1 MMKIFD
7 KISIFISAA
16 VLLSP
21 LVSCSVTT
29 VEVPFDANVKDYTSV
44 VAGILKDYPKGNVR
58 LRFEKAL
65 YPFFPE
71 QGAEEFLTLSNND
84 SGDKRVAFLIKEM
97 RDVTIEGDGSDFLFH
112 GCMVPFAVK
121 GSTNVTIKGVSVD
134 YDSPWTF
141 EGTVLSNDPVSRSFT
156 VKVFPDVKYRI
167 EGDRLFFG
175 GYDWEYPMGESI
187 VFDPATHRPFYDT
200 AAYDHGYWS
209 GEMGAKD
216 LGDGVVEFT
225 RLSARDVPPVGSV
238 WDDKGPT
245 GLNRLYPAIAVL
257 SSKDIKIEDVHIY
270 RSCGMG
276 LICEYSENITV
287 TGFSTAARE
296 GSPRMVTTSA
306 DATHFVSCDGRIT
319 IEDSRFESMLDDAA
333 NIHGIYMLVDSVLSP
348 NTLRAHFGHFQQ
360 VGDQF
365 ADKGDE
371 ISFVDKSNLRPIG
384 KGRIRSI
391 DKSDRSA
398 YVIETDFDLSGVE
411 DPTNLALENVSRG
424 ADVTIRNC
432 VVRFNRARSLL
443 LSTYGDVLV
452 EDCDFA
458 SQMAGICVSGDA
470 NFWYESGRT
479 KSIVIRN
486 NRFTDLAIGGN
497 GPQAILQIDPEIP
510 PKTRGTDFFY
520 HGRVVFTGNTVST
533 FDSQIVYARSVGTL
547 EISDNIFID
556 SKSYAPLFP
565 GQPVIDVQFCGDV
578 TIKGN
583 DFGRWKPDAEISV
596 RECVNVADDSG
607 LPVVDKPNPYRERE
621 W

>member
-1 MMKIFD
+1 MNKILTILAAIMM
-7 KISIFISAA
+7 A
-16 VLLSP
+16 VMT
-21 LVSCSVTT
+21 SCSVKT
-29 VEVPFDANVKDYTSV
+29 VDVAFDPNVKDYTPV
-44 VAGILKDYPKGNVR
+44 VVEILKSHPKGNVR
-58 LRFEKAL
+58 ICFGKGL
-65 YPFFPE
+65 YPFYPE
-71 QGAEEFLTLSNND
+71 QGAREFLTLSNND
-84 SGDKRVAFLIKEM
+84 SGDKRIAFLIKDM
-97 RDVTIEGDGSDFLFH
+97 RNVTIEGNGSDFMFH

-121 GSTNVTIKGVSVD
+121 GSSNVTIKGVSVD
-134 YDSPWTF
+134 YDYPWTF
-141 EGTVLSNDPVSRSFT
+141 EGTVLSSDPVSRSFT
-156 VKVFPDVKYRI
+156 VKVFPDTKYRI

-187 VFDPATHRPFYDT
+187 LFDPKTHRPFFDT
-200 AAYDHGYWS
+200 CAYDHGYWS
-209 GEMGAKD
+209 GEMGARD

-257 SSKDIKIEDVHIY
+257 SSKDVSITDVHVY

-276 LICEYSENITV
+276 VISEYSENISIS
-287 TGFSTAARE
+287 GYSTAARE

-306 DATHFVSCDGRIT
+306 DATHFVSCKGRIK
-319 IEDSRFESMLDDAA
+319 IENSLFESMLDDAA
-333 NIHGIYMLVDSVLSP
+333 NIHGIYMLVDSVLSS

-365 ADKGDE
+365 ADEGDV
-371 ISFVDKSNLRPIG
+371 ISFVDKSNLRPVG
-384 KGRIRSI
+384 SGRIRSI
-391 DKSDRSA
+391 DKSDLKA
-398 YVIETDFDLSGVE
+398 YIIETDFDLGGVAN
-411 DPTNLALENVSRG
+411 PTNIALENISRG

-432 VVRFNRARSLL
+432 TVRYNRARSLL

-458 SQMAGICVSGDA
+458 SQMSGICVSGDA

-479 KSIVIRN
+479 KNIVIRN
-486 NRFTDLAIGGN
+486 NKFTDLAIGAN

-510 PKTRGTDFFY
+510 TKTRGNDFHY
-520 HGRVVFTGNTVST
+520 HNRVVFSGNTVST

-547 EISDNIFID
+547 DISDNIFID

-565 GQPVIDVQFCGDV
+565 GQPVIDVQFCGEV
-578 TIKGN
+578 TIKDN
-583 DFGRWKPDAEISV
+583 DFSKWKPDAEISIHD
-596 RECVNVADDSG
+596 CVKVENDSG
-607 LPVVDKPNPYRERE
+607 LPVIDKPNPYRERN

>member
-1 MMKIFD
+1 MNKILIILAAIMM
-7 KISIFISAA
+7 A
-16 VLLSP
+16 VMT
-21 LVSCSVTT
+21 SCSVKT
-29 VEVPFDANVKDYTSV
+29 VDVAFDPNVKDYTPV
-44 VAGILKDYPKGNVR
+44 VVEILKSHPEGNLIIRFGKG
-58 LRFEKAL
+58 L
-65 YPFFPE
+65 YPFYPE
-71 QGAEEFLTLSNND
+71 QGAREFLTLSNND
-84 SGDKRVAFLIKEM
+84 SGDKRIAFLIKDM
-97 RDVTIEGDGSDFLFH
+97 RNVTIEGDGSDFMFH
-112 GCMVPFAVK
+112 GSMVPFAVK
-121 GSTNVTIKGVSVD
+121 ESSNVTIKGVSVD
-134 YDSPWTF
+134 YDYPWTF
-141 EGTVLSNDPVSRSFT
+141 EGTVLSNDPVARSFT
-156 VKVFPDVKYRI
+156 VKTLPDTKYRI

-187 VFDPATHRPFYDT
+187 LFDPKTHRPFFDT
-200 AAYDHGYWS
+200 CAYDHGYWS
-209 GEMGAKD
+209 GEMGARD

-257 SSKDIKIEDVHIY
+257 SSKDVSITDVHVY

-276 LICEYSENITV
+276 VISEYSENISIS
-287 TGFSTAARE
+287 GYSTAARE

-306 DATHFVSCDGRIT
+306 DATHFVSCKGRIT
-319 IEDSRFESMLDDAA
+319 IENSLFESMLDDAA
-333 NIHGIYMLVDSVLSP
+333 NIHGIYMLVDSVLSS

-365 ADKGDE
+365 ADVGDV
-371 ISFVDKSNLRPIG
+371 ISFVDKSNLRPVG
-384 KGRIRSI
+384 SGRIRSI
-391 DKSDRSA
+391 DKSDLKA
-398 YVIETDFDLSGVE
+398 YIIETDFDLGGVAN
-411 DPTNLALENVSRG
+411 PTNIALENISRG

-432 VVRFNRARSLL
+432 TVRYNRARSLL

-458 SQMAGICVSGDA
+458 SQMSGICVSGDA

-479 KSIVIRN
+479 KNIVIRN
-486 NRFTDLAIGGN
+486 NKFTDLAIGAN

-510 PKTRGTDFFY
+510 TKTRGNDFHY
-520 HGRVVFTGNTVST
+520 HNRVVFSGNTVST
-533 FDSQIVYARSVGTL
+533 FDSQIIYARSVGTL
-547 EISDNIFID
+547 DISDNIFID

-583 DFGRWKPDAEISV
+583 DFSKWKPDAEISIHD
-596 RECVNVADDSG
+596 CVKVLNDSD
-607 LPVVDKPNPYRERE
+607 LPITDKPNPYRERN

>member
-1 MMKIFD
+1 MNKILTILAAIMM
-7 KISIFISAA
+7 A
-16 VLLSP
+16 VMT
-21 LVSCSVTT
+21 SCSVKT
-29 VEVPFDANVKDYTSV
+29 VDVAFDPNVKDYTPV
-44 VAGILKDYPKGNVR
+44 VVEILKSHQKGNVR
-58 LRFEKAL
+58 ICFGKGL
-65 YPFFPE
+65 YPFYPE
-71 QGAEEFLTLSNND
+71 QGAREFLTLSNND
-84 SGDKRVAFLIKEM
+84 SGDKRIAFLIKDM
-97 RDVTIEGDGSDFLFH
+97 RNVTIEGDGSDFMFH

-121 GSTNVTIKGVSVD
+121 GSSNVTIKGVSVD
-134 YDSPWTF
+134 YDYPWTF
-141 EGTVLSNDPVSRSFT
+141 EGTVLSSDPVSRSFT
-156 VKVFPDVKYRI
+156 VKVFPDTKYRI

-175 GYDWEYPMGESI
+175 GYDWEYSMGESI
-187 VFDPATHRPFYDT
+187 LFDPKTHRPFFDT
-200 AAYDHGYWS
+200 CAYDHGYWS
-209 GEMGAKD
+209 GEMGARD

-257 SSKDIKIEDVHIY
+257 SSKDVSITDVHVY

-276 LICEYSENITV
+276 VISEYSENISIS
-287 TGFSTAARE
+287 GYSTAARE

-306 DATHFVSCDGRIT
+306 DATHFVSCKGRIT
-319 IEDSRFESMLDDAA
+319 IENSLFESMLDDAA
-333 NIHGIYMLVDSVLSP
+333 NIHGIYMLVDSVLSS

-365 ADKGDE
+365 ADEGDV
-371 ISFVDKSNLRPIG
+371 ISFVDKSNLRPVG
-384 KGRIRSI
+384 SGRIRSI
-391 DKSDRSA
+391 DKSDLKA
-398 YVIETDFDLSGVE
+398 YIIETDFDLGGVV
-411 DPTNLALENVSRG
+411 DPTNIALENISRG

-432 VVRFNRARSLL
+432 TVRYNRARSLL

-458 SQMAGICVSGDA
+458 SQMSGICVSGDA

-479 KSIVIRN
+479 KNIVIRN
-486 NRFTDLAIGGN
+486 NKFTDLAIGAN

-510 PKTRGTDFFY
+510 TKTRGNDFHY
-520 HGRVVFTGNTVST
+520 HNSVTFTGNIVET
-533 FDSQIVYARSVGTL
+533 FDSQIIYARSVGTL
-547 EISDNIFID
+547 DISDNIFID

-583 DFGRWKPDAEISV
+583 DFSKWKPDAEISV
-596 RECVNVADDSG
+596 HDCVKVENDSD
-607 LPVVDKPNPYRERE
+607 LPITDKPNPYRERN

>member
-1 MMKIFD
+1 MNIVNRISVIATIMM
-7 KISIFISAA
+7 A
-16 VLLSP
+16 VMT
-21 LVSCSVTT
+21 SCSVKT
-29 VEVPFDANVKDYTSV
+29 FDVAFDPNVKDYTPV
-44 VAGILKDYPKGNVR
+44 VVEILKSHPEGNLKIRFGKG
-58 LRFEKAL
+58 L
-65 YPFFPE
+65 YPFYPE
-71 QGAEEFLTLSNND
+71 RGAREFLTLSNND
-84 SGDKRVAFLIKEM
+84 SDDKRIAFLIKDM
-97 RDVTIEGDGSDFLFH
+97 RNVTIEGDGSDFMFH

-121 GSTNVTIKGVSVD
+121 GSSNVTIKGVSVD
-134 YDSPWTF
+134 YDYPWTF
-141 EGTVLSNDPVSRSFT
+141 EGTVLSSDPVSRSFT
-156 VKVFPDVKYRI
+156 VKVFPDTKYRI

-187 VFDPATHRPFYDT
+187 LFDPKTHRPFFYT
-200 AAYDHGYWS
+200 CAYDHGYWS
-209 GEMGAKD
+209 GEMGARD

-257 SSKDIKIEDVHIY
+257 SSKDVSITDVHVY

-276 LICEYSENITV
+276 VISEYSENISIS
-287 TGFSTAARE
+287 GYSTAARE

-306 DATHFVSCDGRIT
+306 DATHFVSCKGRIT
-319 IEDSRFESMLDDAA
+319 IENSLFESMLDDAA
-333 NIHGIYMLVDSVLSP
+333 NIHGIYMLVDSVLSS

-365 ADKGDE
+365 ADEGDV
-371 ISFVDKSNLRPIG
+371 ISFVDKSNLRPVG
-384 KGRIRSI
+384 SGRIRSI
-391 DKSDRSA
+391 DKSDLKA
-398 YVIETDFDLSGVE
+398 YIIETDFDLGGVA
-411 DPTNLALENVSRG
+411 DPTNIALENISRG

-432 VVRFNRARSLL
+432 TVRYNRARSLL

-479 KSIVIRN
+479 KNIVIRN
-486 NRFTDLAIGGN
+486 NKFTDLAIGAN

-510 PKTRGTDFFY
+510 TKTRGNDFHY
-520 HGRVVFTGNTVST
+520 HNSVTFTGNIVET

-547 EISDNIFID
+547 DISDNIFID

-578 TIKGN
+578 TIKDN
-583 DFGRWKPDAEISV
+583 DFSKWKPDAEISIHD
-596 RECVNVADDSG
+596 CVKVENDSG
-607 LPVVDKPNPYRERE
+607 LPVIDKPNPYRERN

>member
-1 MMKIFD
+1 MNIVNRISVIATIMM
-7 KISIFISAA
+7 A
-16 VLLSP
+16 VMT
-21 LVSCSVTT
+21 SCSVKT
-29 VEVPFDANVKDYTSV
+29 FDVAFDPNVKDYTPV
-44 VAGILKDYPKGNVR
+44 VVEILKSHPKGNVR
-58 LRFEKAL
+58 ICFGKGL
-65 YPFFPE
+65 YPFYPE
-71 QGAEEFLTLSNND
+71 QGMREFLTLSNND
-84 SGDKRVAFLIKEM
+84 SGDKRIAFLIKDM
-97 RDVTIEGDGSDFLFH
+97 RNVTIEGDGSDFMFH

-121 GSTNVTIKGVSVD
+121 GSSNVTIKGVSVD
-134 YDSPWTF
+134 YDYPWTF
-141 EGTVLSNDPVSRSFT
+141 EGTVLSSDPVSRSFT
-156 VKVFPDVKYRI
+156 VKVFPDTKYRI

-187 VFDPATHRPFYDT
+187 LFDPETHRPFFDT
-200 AAYDHGYWS
+200 CAYDHGYWS
-209 GEMGAKD
+209 GEMGARD

-257 SSKDIKIEDVHIY
+257 SSKDVSITDVHVY

-276 LICEYSENITV
+276 VISEYSENISIS
-287 TGFSTAARE
+287 GYSTATRE

-306 DATHFVSCDGRIT
+306 DATHFVSCKGRIT
-319 IEDSRFESMLDDAA
+319 IENSLFESMLDDAA
-333 NIHGIYMLVDSVLSP
+333 NIHGIYMLVDSVLSS

-365 ADKGDE
+365 ADEGDV
-371 ISFVDKSNLRPIG
+371 ISFVDKSNLRPVG
-384 KGRIRSI
+384 SGRIRSI
-391 DKSDRSA
+391 DKSDLKA
-398 YVIETDFDLSGVE
+398 YIIETDFDLGGVA
-411 DPTNLALENVSRG
+411 DPTNIALENISRG

-432 VVRFNRARSLL
+432 TVRYNRARSLL

-479 KSIVIRN
+479 KNIVIRN
-486 NRFTDLAIGGN
+486 NKFTDLAIGAN

-510 PKTRGTDFFY
+510 TNTRGNDFHY
-520 HGRVVFTGNTVST
+520 HNSVTFTGNIVET

-547 EISDNIFID
+547 DISDNIFID

-578 TIKGN
+578 TIKDN
-583 DFGRWKPDAEISV
+583 DFSKWKPDAEISIHD
-596 RECVNVADDSG
+596 CVKVENDSG
-607 LPVVDKPNPYRERE
+607 LPVIDKPNPYRERN

>member
-1 MMKIFD
+1 MNKILTILAAIMM
-7 KISIFISAA
+7 A
-16 VLLSP
+16 VMT
-21 LVSCSVTT
+21 SCSVKT
-29 VEVPFDANVKDYTSV
+29 VDVAFDPNVKDYTPV
-44 VAGILKDYPKGNVR
+44 VVEILKSHPKGNVR
-58 LRFEKAL
+58 ILFGKGV
-65 YPFFPE
+65 YPFYPE
-71 QGAEEFLTLSNND
+71 RGAREFLTLSNND
-84 SGDKRVAFLIKEM
+84 SGDKRIAFLIKDM
-97 RDVTIEGDGSDFLFH
+97 RNVTIEGNGSDFMFH

-121 GSTNVTIKGVSVD
+121 GSSNVTIKGVSVD
-134 YDSPWTF
+134 YDYPWTF
-141 EGTVLSNDPVSRSFT
+141 EGTVLSSDPVSRSFT
-156 VKVFPDVKYRI
+156 VKVFPDTKYRI

-187 VFDPATHRPFYDT
+187 LFDPKTHRPFFDT
-200 AAYDHGYWS
+200 CAYDHGYWS
-209 GEMGAKD
+209 GEMGARD

-257 SSKDIKIEDVHIY
+257 SSKDVSITDVHVY

-276 LICEYSENITV
+276 VISEYSENISIS
-287 TGFSTAARE
+287 GYSTAARE

-306 DATHFVSCDGRIT
+306 DATHFVSCKGRIT
-319 IEDSRFESMLDDAA
+319 IENSLFESMLDDAA
-333 NIHGIYMLVDSVLSP
+333 NIHGIYMLVDSVLSS

-365 ADKGDE
+365 ADEGDV
-371 ISFVDKSNLRPIG
+371 ISFVDKSNLRPVG
-384 KGRIRSI
+384 SGRIRSI
-391 DKSDRSA
+391 DKSDLKA
-398 YVIETDFDLSGVE
+398 YIIETDFDLGGVA
-411 DPTNLALENVSRG
+411 DPTNIALENISRG

-432 VVRFNRARSLL
+432 TVRYNRARSLL

-479 KSIVIRN
+479 KNIVIRN
-486 NRFTDLAIGGN
+486 NKFTDLAIGAN

-510 PKTRGTDFFY
+510 TKTRGNDFHY
-520 HGRVVFTGNTVST
+520 HNSVTFTGNIVET

-547 EISDNIFID
+547 DISDNIFID

-583 DFGRWKPDAEISV
+583 DFSKWKPDAEISIHD
-596 RECVNVADDSG
+596 CVKVLNDSD
-607 LPVVDKPNPYRERE
+607 LPITDKPNPYRERN